1 MPQGPAAFGVQTGVK
16 GRGLLIQQLLCTEP
30 VKPQQPVRLIEPM
43 LPQQGRL
50 GLLGGEKGTFHH
62 RHIGGEKYPFQLIPV
77 IKPLRQPQN
86 VEVAVR
92 RGTHDHLGALARRGE
107 LGCVAVLDQFFFIL
121 NTSDL
126 DLPHRSQYSGLRLFR
141 GQSPQSCL

>member
-16 GRGLLIQQLLCTEP
+16 GRGLLIQQLLRPKP
-30 VKPQQPVRLIEPM
+30 VKSQQPVRLIEPM
-43 LPQQGRL
+43 FPQQGRF
-50 GLLGGEKGTFHH
+50 GFLGGEKGTLYY

-77 IKPLRQPQN
+77 IKPLRQPQD

-107 LGCVAVLDQFFFIL
+107 LGRVAVLDQFFSIL
-121 NTSDL
+121 NTS
-126 DLPHRSQYSGLRLFR
+126 
-141 GQSPQSCL
+141 

>member
-16 GRGLLIQQLLCTEP
+16 GRGLLVQQLLRTEP

-50 GLLGGEKGTFHH
+50 GLLGVEKGTFHH

-107 LGCVAVLDQFFFIL
+107 LECVAVLDQFFFIL

-126 DLPHRSQYSGLRLFR
+126 NLPHGGQHGGLRLFR